1 MDTAGSERYE
11 SIGRIYY
18 RKSHAAVIC
27 YDLTDSD
34 SFERAKFWVSELR
47 KFEEKCLLYLCGTK
61 KDLLIQD
68 CKQRAMDYHRVT
80 DYAYEIKAQVFETSS
95 KTGEGVG
102 SCVSHFLLPF

>member
-1 MDTAGSERYE
+1 MDKSDTVFHYLKEIYPYDTAGSERYE

-61 KDLLIQD
+61 RRT
-68 CKQRAMDYHRVT
+68 C
-80 DYAYEIKAQVFETSS
+80 
-95 KTGEGVG
+95 
-102 SCVSHFLLPF
+102 